1 MEYYHTIQQLKGMT
15 NPTTWNLKFVLL
27 RSQTQNFISQVIYM
41 ILYGK
46 GDPFL
51 CQKISSFRDGRMSS

>member
-46 GDPFL
+46 GDPFFVSKN
-51 CQKISSFRDGRMSS
+51 Q